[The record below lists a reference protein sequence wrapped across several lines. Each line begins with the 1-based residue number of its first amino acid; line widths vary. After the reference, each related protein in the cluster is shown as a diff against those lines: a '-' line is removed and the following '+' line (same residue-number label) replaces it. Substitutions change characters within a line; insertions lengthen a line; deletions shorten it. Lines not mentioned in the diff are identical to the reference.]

1 MASFTI
7 YRRRALNKVDNLL
20 DRLTSYRLALYSLL
34 AFVGWAV
41 VASWLG
47 EVAFRWYEILA
58 SAGWLLAVCYVT
70 NLAFS
75 RFRNIPR
82 NKESDLITAL
92 ILALILTPA
101 HNFGDYLI
109 LAAAG
114 ALAMLS
120 KYLLVYGKRHIFNP
134 AALGAFAV
142 AQLFDYHPAWW
153 VGTAVL
159 TPLVFVA
166 GQLILRKMKRYLM
179 VSVFMVVYLGYLI
192 ANFMLK
198 DQSGQLLHIVWL
210 GLTATPVLFFVYIML
225 TEPSTSPHKLSQ
237 AMPYAVLVA
246 ALYSVAGLHIA
257 PEEALLIGNVLTFA
271 MSPSRRLELAL
282 VKKKQE
288 AKDIYSYVFGDKKN
302 MSFQAGQYL
311 EWTLPIAKTDSRG
324 NRRYFTI
331 SSSPTEDN
339 LMFTIKEPTPRS
351 SFKTGLDHLRQGDK
365 ILAYQLEGS
374 FVLPK
379 DKNQKLAFI
388 AGGIGI
394 TPFRSIT
401 KYLIDS
407 NQSRNIVLLYSANNA
422 REFAFTDLLDRA
434 KEAGVAAHYAV
445 STDPAVNWGGL
456 VGPLDGRII
465 KKTVPDYKERA
476 FYISG
481 PYGFVTAVRESLLK
495 MDLPESKIVT
505 DYFPGYG

>member
-1 MASFTI
+1 MAGFTV
-7 YRRRALNKVDNLL
+7 YRRRALGQVDNLL
-20 DRLTSYRLALYSLL
+20 DCLTSYRLALYSLL
-34 AFVGWAV
+34 AFVGWAI

-58 SAGWLLAVCYVT
+58 SASWLVAVCYIT
-70 NLAFS
+70 NSAFS
-75 RFRNIPR
+75 RFWNIPR
-82 NKESDLITAL
+82 NKESGLITAL

-101 HNFGDYLI
+101 HDLGDYLI
-109 LAAAG
+109 LATAG

-142 AQLFDYHPAWW
+142 AQLFDYHPSWW
-153 VGTAVL
+153 VGVAIL
-159 TPLVFVA
+159 APLVFAA

-179 VSVFMVVYLGYLI
+179 VSIFMVVYLGYLI

-210 GLTATPVLFFVYIML
+210 GLTATPVLFFAYIMF

-237 AMPYAVLVA
+237 AMPYAVLIA
-246 ALYSVAGLHIA
+246 ALYSVTSLRIA
-257 PEEALLIGNVLTFA
+257 PEEALLIGNTFA
-271 MSPSRRLELAL
+271 FIMSPSRRLELAL

-288 AKDIYSYVFGDKKN
+288 AKDIYSYVFGGQKN
-302 MSFQAGQYL
+302 LSFQAGQYL

-331 SSSPTEDN
+331 SSSPTENN

-351 SFKTGLDHLRQGDK
+351 SFKTGLDHLKPGDK
-365 ILAYQLEGS
+365 MVAYQLEGS

-379 DKNQKLAFI
+379 NKNQRLAFI
-388 AGGIGI
+388 AGGIGV

-407 NQSRNIVLLYSANNA
+407 NQSRDIVLLYSANNA
-422 REFAFTDLLDRA
+422 REFAFTNLFDGA
-434 KEAGVAAHYAV
+434 KEAGVATHYAL
-445 STDPAVNWGGL
+445 SADPPANWDGL
-456 VGPLDGRII
+456 VGPLDGRMI
-465 KKTVPDYKERA
+465 KKAVTDYKERT
-476 FYISG
+476 FYVSG
-481 PYGFVTAVRESLLK
+481 PYGFVTAAREALLK
-495 MDLPESKIVT
+495 MGLPESKIIT